1 MTATI
6 SLMNMSSLFHVFLQ
20 RAPLCIAALALVFF
34 AAGCSADYTPQEGD
48 IVFQSLPHN
57 AIIDT
62 IEGSTGSPFSHCG
75 ILHQVGT
82 EWKVIEAIGPVKET
96 SVTAWEMQGRDG
108 RFTVYR
114 LKSKYR
120 DKIPAF
126 IKAAQGYEG
135 LPYDIHYDM
144 DDKAIYCS
152 ELIYKAFRKATGEEL
167 GRLQKLSELKW
178 EPYVAVIKQLEGGV
192 VPLDRLLITPR
203 SMSEATQLEK
213 VFEESK

>member
-1 MTATI
+1 MKVP
-6 SLMNMSSLFHVFLQ
+6 SFFLPFLQ
-20 RAPLCIAALALVFF
+20 RAPICIIALAVVFF
-34 AAGCSADYTPQEGD
+34 ASACDGQYAPQEGD
-48 IVFQSLPHN
+48 VAFQSLPHN
-57 AIIDT
+57 PLIDM
-62 IEGSTGSPFSHCG
+62 IEGSTGSPYSHCG
-75 ILHQVGT
+75 ILHQVGS

-96 SVTAWEMQGRDG
+96 SITAWEMQGRDG

-120 DKIPAF
+120 DKIADF

-167 GRLQKLSELKW
+167 GHLQKLSELKW
-178 EPYVAVIKQLEGGV
+178 QPYEPVIKQIEGGT
-192 VPLDRLLITPR
+192 VPLDRLIITPR
-203 SMSEATQLEK
+203 CLSEATQLEK
-213 VFEESK
+213 VFEASN

>member
-1 MTATI
+1 MKMA
-6 SLMNMSSLFHVFLQ
+6 SLFAPFTK
-20 RAPLCIAALALVFF
+20 RASLCILALALVVFTT
-34 AAGCSADYTPQEGD
+34 GCDAQYAPQEGD
-48 IVFQSLPHN
+48 IAFQSLPHN
-57 AIIDT
+57 AIIDM
-62 IEGSTGSPFSHCG
+62 IEGATGSPFSHCG

-114 LKSKYR
+114 LKPKYR
-120 DKIPAF
+120 DKIAAF

-135 LPYDIHYDM
+135 LPYDLHYDM

-167 GRLQKLSELKW
+167 GHLQKLSELKW
-178 EPYVAVIKQLEGGV
+178 QPYVPVIKQLEGGA
-192 VPLDRLLITPR
+192 VPLDRFLITPR
-203 SMSEATQLEK
+203 SMSEAPQLEK
-213 VFEESK
+213 VIEQTK

>member
-1 MTATI
+1 MKTPP
-6 SLMNMSSLFHVFLQ
+6 FFFLPVQ
-20 RAPLCIAALALVFF
+20 RVPLGIIALALALFTS
-34 AAGCSADYTPQEGD
+34 GCDGQYTPREGD
-48 IVFQSLPHN
+48 IAFQSLPHN

-62 IEGSTGSPFSHCG
+62 IEGSTGSPYSHCG

-82 EWKVIEAIGPVKET
+82 EWMVIEAIGPVKET
-96 SVTAWEMQGRDG
+96 SITAWEMQGRDG

-126 IKAAQGYEG
+126 VKAAQGYEG

-152 ELIYKAFRKATGEEL
+152 ELIFKAFRKVTGEEL
-167 GRLQKLSELKW
+167 GHLQKLGELKW
-178 EPYVAVIKQLEGGV
+178 QPYEPVIKQIEGGT
-192 VPLDRLLITPR
+192 VPVDRVLITPR
-203 SMSEATQLEK
+203 SLSEAPQLEK
-213 VFEESK
+213 VFEESN

>member
-1 MTATI
+1 
-6 SLMNMSSLFHVFLQ
+6 MSSLFHVPAQ
-20 RAPLCIAALALVFF
+20 RAAFRLFALVLVVFT
-34 AAGCSADYTPQEGD
+34 AGCNADYAPQEGD
-48 IVFQSLPHN
+48 IAFQSLPHN

-75 ILHQVGT
+75 ILHRVGT

-96 SVTAWEMQGRDG
+96 SITAWEMQGREG

-114 LKSKYR
+114 LRPKYR

-126 IKAAQGYEG
+126 VKAAQGYEG
-135 LPYDIHYDM
+135 LPYDLHYDM

-167 GRLQKLSELKW
+167 GHLQKLSELKW
-178 EPYVAVIKQLEGGV
+178 QPYEAVIKQIEGGT
-192 VPLDRLLITPR
+192 VPLDRVLITPR
-203 SMSEATQLEK
+203 SMSEASQLEK
-213 VFEESK
+213 VYEGSK